1 MDLRGKESASAWA
14 GSRRRPSPR
23 RRGPPPGNTEVGPP
37 PGNTEVGAP
46 FSQQGGIPASKG
58 KPTPSVSGSGAHSG
72 VCQAASGRTV
82 PATVSSCRQRCFPAC
97 TSPATEPAGAGPQA
111 RPQPPPQHGR
121 KPSPKPHPSPG
132 WRLAAP
138 LRSPRSAFTFVW
150 GKLRHGGVGQQGVV
164 QAGDS
169 NRAATSAEDSR
180 DRAVPSEPVAPPGAR
195 ASPPGACS
203 PGGSQPTC
211 RFHSRL
217 TASHAFPGKLLVW
230 GPP

>member
-1 MDLRGKESASAWA
+1 MDLRGKESGVSVGGVTASPLPTEA
-14 GSRRRPSPR
+14 GTPSRQHGGGAPSRQHGGGGPLLAARGNPSFQRETDTLRQRLRGPLGRVSSSVWKDGPSHRVIVSSALLPRPHVTCHRASRRGAT
-23 RRGPPPGNTEVGPP
+23 GPPPAAPAAREETESQAPP
-37 PGNTEVGAP
+37 LPRLA
-46 FSQQGGIPASKG
+46 
-58 KPTPSVSGSGAHSG
+58 VSGTTAKPPLCVHLCLGE
-72 VCQAASGRTV
+72 
-82 PATVSSCRQRCFPAC
+82 
-97 TSPATEPAGAGPQA
+97 TEA
-111 RPQPPPQHGR
+111 
-121 KPSPKPHPSPG
+121 
-132 WRLAAP
+132 W
-138 LRSPRSAFTFVW
+138 
-150 GKLRHGGVGQQGVV
+150 GVGQQGVV
-164 QAGDS
+164 QASDS

>member
-1 MDLRGKESASAWA
+1 MDLREKESGVSVGGVTASPLPTEA
-14 GSRRRPSPR
+14 GTPSRQHGGGAPSRQHGGGGPLLAARGSPSFQRETDTLRQRLRGPLGRVSSSVWKDGPSHRVIVSSALLPRPHVTCHRASRRGAT
-23 RRGPPPGNTEVGPP
+23 GPPP
-37 PGNTEVGAP
+37 
-46 FSQQGGIPASKG
+46 
-58 KPTPSVSGSGAHSG
+58 
-72 VCQAASGRTV
+72 
-82 PATVSSCRQRCFPAC
+82 
-97 TSPATEPAGAGPQA
+97 
-111 RPQPPPQHGR
+111 
-121 KPSPKPHPSPG
+121 
-132 WRLAAP
+132 AAP
-138 LRSPRSAFTFVW
+138 AAREETESQAFTFVW